1 MDKRISRFKL
11 YNLHFYP
18 YLTKVIERLSED
30 VQEEVLNDKSFQI
43 LTDDDA
49 INASVLRYQF
59 SDPVKKLVYLNTRIL
74 TEPEHQIVHIIASEI
89 AHYVLSRRKT
99 GLRSKDIDDLLLQWG
114 FEKEVEAVRLDR
126 ILCDSKGYKIGY
138 EWAKKQNRDY
148 LMQHF
153 GLYYDEWNEIG
164 LVEFSGVES
173 GMANHLNGTGSIL
186 DTYYPSKDR

>member
-1 MDKRISRFKL
+1 
-11 YNLHFYP
+11 
-18 YLTKVIERLSED
+18 
-30 VQEEVLNDKSFQI
+30 
-43 LTDDDA
+43 
-49 INASVLRYQF
+49 
-59 SDPVKKLVYLNTRIL
+59 VYLNTRIL

-186 DTYYPSKDR
+186 DTIIRPKTGEPIEPQKDTYSETSSLRKAMLAGIMTAMKELTL